1 MIIVTSVI
9 PSAARIER
17 VTVVFPDPEPPA
29 MPITYGAA
37 GVTDR
42 RLATLRNGPDA
53 SSAVVVE
60 APGPGGDDVLLQSD
74 PHAVLAHRWND
85 QAVGVA
91 RGGQCGFGILTNRNG
106 LDGVVELAGGV
117 GVEPAGEPRK
127 PLPQPAAEEWHRVGV
142 LAVVAH
148 GRNRV
153 FAQRRI
159 SAVGRLFALGQPAVF
174 GSGLHQLDVERVA
187 NPKLH
192 QDVVAQGQVLVLVQ
206 AAPTMDQVKA
216 AQAASMPGANPLG
229 WEDRVVSAVVVLG
242 DKHRSRGWRGVVFG
256 LAAMIMRAVDQG
268 DGHGGLLGAMGAASD
283 ETTVFKEYVTAIF
296 HTADALAAPQQ
307 GNPALRL
314 FRSEFAR
321 RRARVP
327 PGGPQ
332 PPC

>member
-1 MIIVTSVI
+1 M
-9 PSAARIER
+9 
-17 VTVVFPDPEPPA
+17 
-29 MPITYGAA
+29 
-37 GVTDR
+37 
-42 RLATLRNGPDA
+42 
-53 SSAVVVE
+53 
-60 APGPGGDDVLLQSD
+60 
-74 PHAVLAHRWND
+74 
-85 QAVGVA
+85 
-91 RGGQCGFGILTNRNG
+91 
-106 LDGVVELAGGV
+106 
-117 GVEPAGEPRK
+117 
-127 PLPQPAAEEWHRVGV
+127 
-142 LAVVAH
+142 
-148 GRNRV
+148 
-153 FAQRRI
+153 
-159 SAVGRLFALGQPAVF
+159 F

-242 DKHRSRGWRGVVFG
+242 DKHRSRGWRGVVLG

-296 HTADALAAPQQ
+296 HTAGALAAPQQ